1 MFHSRFFMGH
11 FSQWRTVEV
20 CLVDFTSVD

>member
-11 FSQWRTVEV
+11 FSQWRTVDV
-20 CLVDFTSVD
+20 CLVDFTTVD